1 MKKTWQIWS
10 LYFICLVAVTF
21 AMSWLSLKTI
31 RLDALREADRAET
44 EMARREAELQERV
57 SSALYRMEL
66 MMLPIVAQEAARPEN
81 HYQSFY
87 CASAPAG
94 LTQDASDRAASDSPN
109 QQLPLPLLFQ
119 SSPYV
124 LLLFQID
131 ADNNFTSPQIPEA
144 QDLLQAVNDYQI
156 DDQAIQQAIANI
168 ERAQQLFNYQALLQE
183 STAVE
188 KLSQTFSR
196 ASVQNT
202 SPPLVAYNVPA
213 VESFRNQLQNQSFD
227 PAAIAPSNKLDAQR
241 SRGTRRVNEEFSNR
255 RDSTQEFTQQ
265 TLANNSYTYDNAI
278 GIGSSNQLAD
288 VGSTTE
294 LSVGAMQTVPM
305 QPVWLGDNLI
315 LARRANH
322 DRGSVFQCCWLNWE
336 AIKADLQDQVAEL
349 LPQVDFEPVTPAT
362 ELKIGTALTTI
373 PVQLI
378 VDRPKM
384 LAELAFDSSLV
395 DNKSGIP
402 LSLLA
407 AWLSLGLAALA
418 SASLLYGVLRLSE
431 RRAAFVSAVTH
442 ELRTPLTTFRMYS
455 EMLAEGM
462 VPPEKQR
469 QYANTLK
476 VQADR
481 LSYLVEN
488 VLQFARLERGPAKIA
503 KETLIVGELLER
515 FQSRLEE
522 RAAEGQMHFI
532 VDVEESTS
540 QHSMATQPAAIEQIL
555 FNLVDNACK
564 YAQSSDDKRIVL
576 SVRNSTN
583 HIQFCVRD
591 FGPGI
596 SPIERKRMFQPFYQ
610 SKFATANA
618 VSGVGLGLA
627 LCKRM
632 AASLGGRLLNKDC
645 PSGAMFTLELPYI
658 TLQ

>member
-1 MKKTWQIWS
+1 MNRPWQIWP
-10 LYFICLVAVTF
+10 LFVFCLLAVTI
-21 AMSWLSLKTI
+21 AMSWLSLKTV
-31 RLDALREADRAET
+31 RLDAQREADRAET

-57 SSALYRMEL
+57 SSALYRMDL

-81 HYQSFY
+81 QYQSFTRVTLPPG
-87 CASAPAG
+87 AM
-94 LTQDASDRAASDSPN
+94 QDALEPAARLSPN
-109 QQLPLPLLFQ
+109 LQLPSPLLFQ

-124 LLLFQID
+124 LLHFQID
-131 ADNNFTSPQIPEA
+131 TENNITSPQFPEA
-144 QDLLQAVNDYQI
+144 QERIQVVRDYQF
-156 DDQAIQQAIANI
+156 DESTMQRTFANI
-168 ERAQQLFNYQALLQE
+168 ARAQVFFDYQALLQA

-188 KLSQTFSR
+188 QLAPAFSETPM
-196 ASVQNT
+196 QNT

-213 VESFRNQLQNQSFD
+213 VENFRNQLQIQSIV
-227 PAAIAPSNKLDAQR
+227 PATNATSNKLDAQR
-241 SRGTRRVNEEFSNR
+241 SRGTQRVNEEFSNR

-265 TLANNSYTYDNAI
+265 TLANNIYAYGN
-278 GIGSSNQLAD
+278 GLAN
-288 VGSTTE
+288 GFSIPLAE
-294 LSVGAMQTVPM
+294 PNIASPLMLGAMQTVPM
-305 QPVWLGDNLI
+305 QPIWLGENLI
-315 LARRANH
+315 LTRRVNS
-322 DRGSVFQCCWLNWE
+322 DRGAVLQCCWLDWDT
-336 AIKADLQDQVAEL
+336 IKADLQHQVAEL
-349 LPQVDFEPVTPAT
+349 LPQVDFEAVTSET

-384 LAELAFDSSLV
+384 LAGLAFASPSV
-395 DNKSGIP
+395 ANKSVIP

-418 SASLLYGVLRLSE
+418 SALLLNGVLRLSE

-462 VPPEKQR
+462 VPAEKQR
-469 QYANTLK
+469 QYAHTLK

-488 VLQFARLERGPAKIA
+488 VLQFARLERGPVKIA
-503 KETLIVGELLER
+503 NEKLTVAELLER
-515 FQSRLEE
+515 FRSRLDE
-522 RAAEGQMHFI
+522 RAAAVQMKLI
-532 VDVEESTS
+532 VVVEESTS
-540 QHSMATQPAAIEQIL
+540 RNTVATQPAAIEQIL

-564 YAQSSDDKRIVL
+564 YAQSSHDKRIVL
-576 SVRNSTN
+576 SVSASTK

-596 SPIERKRMFQPFYQ
+596 SPLERKRMFQPFYQ

-627 LCKRM
+627 LCTRM
-632 AASLGGRLLNKDC
+632 ASSLGGRLFTKDC
-645 PSGAMFTLELPYI
+645 ASGAMFVLELPSY
-658 TLQ
+658 